1 MTDAYEK
8 LGAFYLGKNYD
19 LDAEQMRDELLLLDS
34 KDLTTH
40 GVCFGM
46 TGSGKTG
53 LCVCLLEE
61 ALIDGIPVIAIDPK
75 GDLTNLLLNFPDLEP
90 ENFRP
95 WIQESA
101 ARQKGLTPDEYA
113 ASQAELWKKGLGQ
126 WGQSG
131 ERIRKL
137 SDAADMAIYTP
148 GSEAGLPVSMLK
160 SFAAPSEE
168 LRNDREQMRE
178 RVQSAAGSLLGMLGI
193 DADPV
198 QSRENILLSLIL
210 DKAWQEGKDLSLPE
224 LIQQIQNPP
233 VERVGVFDLESFYP
247 SKERFGLAMSL
258 NNLLAAPGFEAWMH
272 GEPLDIDRML
282 YTDEGKPRLAIFSIA
297 HLGDAER
304 MFFVSSLLGEML
316 SWMRRQSGTT
326 SLRAMLYMDEIFGY
340 LPPTANPPSKQPL
353 MTMMKQAR
361 AFGVGVLLATQNPKD
376 LDYKALSNAGAW
388 FIGRLQT
395 DRDRDRVLDG
405 LEGAAAGS
413 GTPFDRKDMEL
424 KISGLG
430 KRVFMLYNVHEDA
443 PATFHTRWALSYL
456 TGPLTRNQIERLMA
470 DRKTEAAQIAAPK
483 AATASTA
490 AAVAAAPEP
499 ASARPSLPPD
509 IPQYFAP
516 VRTLGPADAVLEYEP
531 HLYGAARVH
540 YSDARR
546 KISEMRDLAA
556 VTPLH
561 DGPDP
566 ADWMDAERT
575 KLTADDLQSS
585 PADQPKLLFG
595 ELPSQA
601 AQAKNYSKWS
611 KRFASWIYAETRLSL
626 YKSPSL
632 GEISEPSETE
642 KDFRIR
648 LERLAREERDL
659 QVEKLR
665 DKFAPKL
672 ARIQERIRRAEQ
684 TLEKEEEQSKGQ
696 TLQTVI
702 SIGSTM
708 LGALFGRKVLSATN
722 ARKVGTAAR
731 SVSRIGKERSD
742 VERAEENLEARKAEL
757 VALEAE
763 LEESIEE
770 SRNAVDPLNEVFEEI
785 SIRPKKA
792 SIDVRLMA
800 LVWLPVWQR
809 PSGERS
815 AAWM

>member
-19 LDAEQMRDELLLLDS
+19 LDAQQLRDELLLFDS

-75 GDLTNLLLNFPDLEP
+75 GDLSNLLLNFPDLRP
-90 ENFRP
+90 EDFRP

-101 ARQKGLTPDEYA
+101 ARQKGLTPDEFA
-113 ASQAELWKKGLGQ
+113 AKQSELWTNGLAD

-137 SDAADMAIYTP
+137 RDAADMAIYTP
-148 GSEAGLPVSMLK
+148 GSEAGIPVSMLK

-178 RVQSAAGSLLGMLGI
+178 RVQAAAGSLLGMLGI

-198 QSRENILLSLIL
+198 QSRENILLSLLL
-210 DKAWQEGKDLSLPE
+210 DKAWQAGKNLSLPD

-247 SKERFGLAMSL
+247 SKERFGLAMAL
-258 NNLLAAPGFEAWMH
+258 NNLLAAPGFEAWMQ
-272 GEPLDIDRML
+272 GEPLDIDKML
-282 YTDEGKPRLAIFSIA
+282 YTDSGKPRLAIFSIA

-326 SLRAMLYMDEIFGY
+326 SLRALLYMDEIFGY

-413 GTPFDRKDMEL
+413 GAPFDRKDMEL

-443 PATFHTRWALSYL
+443 PASFQTRWALSYL
-456 TGPLTRNQIERLMA
+456 SGPLTRDQIQRLMA
-470 DRKTEAAQIAAPK
+470 DRKGQTAKAIEAVSSAMPS
-483 AATASTA
+483 ATPS
-490 AAVAAAPEP
+490 AAAP
-499 ASARPSLPPD
+499 AAKRPSLPPG
-509 IPQYFAP
+509 IPEYFAP
-516 VRTLGPADAVLEYEP
+516 VRTMGPADATLVYEP
-531 HLYGAARVH
+531 HLYGAARLH
-540 YSDARR
+540 FSDARR
-546 KISEMRDLAA
+546 DVNEMRELAA
-556 VTPLH
+556 VTAMR

-566 ADWMDAERT
+566 ADWLEAEET
-575 KLTADDLQSS
+575 ALTGDDFEPG
-585 PADQPKLLFG
+585 PAEQPRLEFG
-595 ELPSQA
+595 ELP
-601 AQAKNYSKWS
+601 AQASQSKSYTTWS
-611 KRFASWIYAETRLSL
+611 KRFVSWIYAEKQLSL
-626 YKSPSL
+626 YKSVALNQNSL
-632 GEISEPSETE
+632 PTESE

-648 LERLAREERDL
+648 LEHLAREQRDL

-665 DKFAPKL
+665 DNFAPKL
-672 ARIQERIRRAEQ
+672 ARLQEQIRKAEQ
-684 TLEKEEEQSKGQ
+684 TVEKEEEQSKGQ
-696 TLQTVI
+696 TMQTVI
-702 SIGSTM
+702 SIGSSM
-708 LGALFGRKVLSATN
+708 LGALLGRKILSATN

-731 SVSRIGKERSD
+731 SMGRIGKERSD
-742 VERAEENLEARKAEL
+742 VGRAEENLEARKAQFVE
-757 VALEAE
+757 LEAE
-763 LEESIEE
+763 LEAAIEA
-770 SRNAVDPLNEVFEEI
+770 SRASVDPLNEVFEEI
-785 SIRPKKA
+785 SIRPKKTA
-792 SIDVRLMA
+792 IEVRLLS
-800 LVWLPVWQR
+800 LVWLPMWRR

-815 AAWM
+815 VAWK